1 MQRAITNLIDNAL
14 KYGRRADVFLTAD
27 SQKAKIIVDDFGNK
41 ETAES
46 LSKLTA
52 PFRRGDNSKNIKGMG
67 IGLAIVS
74 TIAEQHGGSLIFDQW
89 EKGIRAILTIPR

>member
-27 SQKAKIIVDDFGNK
+27 SKKAKIIIDDFGNK

-46 LSKLTA
+46 LSELTA

-67 IGLAIVS
+67 IGLAIVFNCGAAWRKFNFRS
-74 TIAEQHGGSLIFDQW
+74 MG
-89 EKGIRAILTIPR
+89 KGN